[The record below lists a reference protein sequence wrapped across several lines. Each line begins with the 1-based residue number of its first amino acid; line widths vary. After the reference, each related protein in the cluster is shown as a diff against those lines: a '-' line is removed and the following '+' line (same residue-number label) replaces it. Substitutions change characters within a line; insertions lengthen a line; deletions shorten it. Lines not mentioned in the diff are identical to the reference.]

1 MTTMDMV
8 YITRF
13 TIRDTVTTPVGI
25 PSLHIKYA
33 EAG

>member
-1 MTTMDMV
+1 METV

-13 TIRDTVTTPVGI
+13 SIRDTVTTPVGM